1 MDSFQ
6 EKEVGKGCERVKIRI
21 IFPFR
26 SYPTR
31 NKNSKTIA
39 KKFKKLKGTIMGSFQ
54 AKIGQRRPRKTEN
67 KSYRS
72 ISFYP
77 ALNRKLKK
85 IAKKFKK
92 LKNTIINSFQ
102 TEIRGKRMRKRE
114 NKNYNFVPF
123 LPDA

>member
-1 MDSFQ
+1 
-6 EKEVGKGCERVKIRI
+6 
-21 IFPFR
+21 
-26 SYPTR
+26 
-31 NKNSKTIA
+31 
-39 KKFKKLKGTIMGSFQ
+39 MGSFK
-54 AKIGQRRPRKTEN
+54 AKIGWRRPRKTKN

-72 ISFYP
+72 VSFYP

-85 IAKKFKK
+85 IGKKFKK

-102 TEIRGKRMRKRE
+102 SEISGKRMRKRE